1 LVDEVPAV
9 TAPDSVDPLPRLVI
23 RPEAPDDENARAATR
38 WWGPVAERMT
48 RAVLEDGPA
57 FLAEVMDGVQAG
69 LRETDA
75 ENAAAENADAENA
88 KAEDAKAEKGGPG
101 THR

>member
-9 TAPDSVDPLPRLVI
+9 TAPDSGEPLPRLVI
-23 RPEAPDDENARAATR
+23 GPGAPDGENARAATR

-57 FLAEVMDGVQAG
+57 FVAEVMDGVQAG
-69 LRETDA
+69 LREA
-75 ENAAAENADAENA
+75 SAENA
-88 KAEDAKAEKGGPG
+88 KAENAKAENGGPG